1 MEVPGPERRL
11 AAVLAADMVGYSRL
25 MEVDETGTLARL
37 KTHRLELI
45 DPAIAKN
52 RGRIIKT
59 TGDGMLVEFHSVA
72 DAVLCAAEI
81 QRRMTRRN
89 ADVAPARWIQFRIG
103 INLGDVIVEEDD
115 IFGDG
120 VNVAARLQ
128 MLAEPGG
135 ICVSGAVRDQVG
147 ERLDKIAFEDLGE
160 QSVKNIVRPIRVF
173 SVRLAADATAAPAG
187 ERDEA
192 AATTS
197 AKKPSIAVLPL
208 VNMSGDPEQEF
219 FADGLTEDIITEL
232 SRFRDLLVIS
242 RNSTFVHKGKAV
254 KVQEVAREF
263 GVDYVLEGSVRKA
276 GDRVRVT
283 VQLIDGETDRHIW
296 AERYDRKLE
305 DIFAMQ
311 DELTSTVVA
320 ILPGRVEA
328 ATHDRAKRKTTD
340 NMAAYECVLAARV
353 LHHRSVRED
362 NEAAQ
367 RLLDRA
373 LALDTNYA
381 HAHAWKAC
389 VLGQSWV
396 YGWCADRD
404 VTFQQ
409 VADELAIALA
419 LDDNDSDVHRILAA
433 LNLTRDDHD
442 KAAYH
447 QERALA
453 LNPNY
458 DLVVVQQGE
467 LLTWLGRPEEG
478 IDWIK
483 RAMRLNPYHPERFWN
498 HLGRACY
505 CAEKYAEAAEAF
517 ARITRPDHTH
527 HAFLAAIFAQ
537 MGDGVAAAAHAAEV
551 VKREPGFTVA
561 AYLAT
566 QHYKRE
572 VDRERHAAGLLKAGL
587 PA

>member
-1 MEVPGPERRL
+1 MDVPGPERRL

-25 MEVDETGTLARL
+25 MEVDEAGTLARL
-37 KTHRLELI
+37 KTHRIELI

-59 TGDGMLVEFHSVA
+59 TGDGILVEFQSVA
-72 DAVLCAAEI
+72 DAVMCAADV
-81 QRRMTRRN
+81 QRRMLRRN
-89 ADVAPARWIQFRIG
+89 LDVSPARSIQFRIG
-103 INLGDVIVEEDD
+103 INLGDVIVEDDD

-120 VNVAARLQ
+120 VNVAARLEA
-128 MLAEPGG
+128 LAEPGG

-147 ERLDKIAFEDLGE
+147 DRLDDIAFEDIGD
-160 QSVKNIVRPIRVF
+160 QSVKNIARPIRVF
-173 SVRLAADATAAPAG
+173 RVRLESAATASEAMKDAG
-187 ERDEA
+187 V
-192 AATTS
+192 ATTLS
-197 AKKPSIAVLPL
+197 RKPSIAVLPL
-208 VNMSGDPEQEF
+208 ANMSGDPEQEF

-242 RNSTFVHKGKAV
+242 RNSSFVHKGKAV

-276 GDRVRVT
+276 GDRIRVT
-283 VQLIDGETDRHIW
+283 VQLIDAATDLHIW

-305 DIFAMQ
+305 DIFAIQ
-311 DELTSTVVA
+311 DEMTCAIVA
-320 ILPGRVEA
+320 TLPGRVEA
-328 ATHDRAKRKTTD
+328 ATHDRAKRKQTG
-340 NMAAYECVLAARV
+340 NMAAYECVLTAKV
-353 LHHRSVRED
+353 LHHRSIRED
-362 NEAAQ
+362 NAEAQ

-373 LALDTNYA
+373 LALDPNYA
-381 HAHAWKAC
+381 HAHAWKGC
-389 VLGQSWV
+389 VLGQMWT

-404 VTFQQ
+404 ATLQQ
-409 VADELAIALA
+409 VVAELEIALA

-433 LNLTRDDHD
+433 LSLTSNDHD

-478 IDWIK
+478 IDWIRK
-483 RAMRLNPYHPERFWN
+483 AMRLNPYHPERFWS
-498 HLGRACY
+498 HLGRACFAARRY
-505 CAEKYAEAAEAF
+505 GEAVDALKC
-517 ARITRPDHTH
+517 ISSPD
-527 HAFLAAIFAQ
+527 ALVRAGLAACHAQ
-537 MGDGVAAAAHAAEV
+537 LGTAAAAEEE
-551 VKREPGFTVA
+551 R
-561 AYLAT
+561 LAT
-566 QHYKRE
+566 LALAPSFTIAECLATLHYRDPAYRE
-572 VDRERHAAGLLKAGL
+572 HHRVSLERAGF